1 MLGSCFSTEL
11 FYSDVAK
18 IAEALEKLAFDTVII
33 TIAEDMTISV
43 CSGSNLIL
51 QLPVS
56 EKCLSG

>member
-18 IAEALEKLAFDTVII
+18 ICEALEKLAFDTGII

-43 CSGSNLIL
+43 SHEYTENADRFFQIGVIGL
-51 QLPVS
+51 
-56 EKCLSG
+56 